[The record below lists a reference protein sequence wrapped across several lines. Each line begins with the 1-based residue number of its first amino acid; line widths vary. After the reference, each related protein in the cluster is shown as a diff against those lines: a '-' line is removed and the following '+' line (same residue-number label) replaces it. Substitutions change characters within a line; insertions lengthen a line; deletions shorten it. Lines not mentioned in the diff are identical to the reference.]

1 MKRVVVGVTGASGA
15 LCARALLRALLAH
28 RDVHEVHAVL
38 SAFAIRTI
46 NAELGTKA
54 ADEVQG
60 LEALL
65 GPDLPSRGGKAAGSR
80 AGNPGRTGE
89 RRGRRGRRGA
99 GRLVLHRSDAMEAPL
114 SSGSFLVD
122 AMVIMPCSGGTLG
135 AIASGHSSNL
145 VQRAAEV
152 TLKEGRRLIL
162 GFRETP
168 LSLVHIDAMR
178 RAARAGAVILP
189 LMPAFYTRPRTVD
202 DVVAQITARVL
213 DLLGLEHVL
222 GRRWEGME

>member
-1 MKRVVVGVTGASGA
+1 VKRVVVGVTGASGA
-15 LCARALLRALLAH
+15 LCARALLHALLAH

-46 NAELGTKA
+46 NAELGTRA
-54 ADEVQG
+54 RDEAGG
-60 LEALL
+60 LAALL
-65 GPDLPSRGGKAAGSR
+65 GAA
-80 AGNPGRTGE
+80 
-89 RRGRRGRRGA
+89 RGRRRPRHDGSA
-99 GRLVLHRSDAMEAPL
+99 RLVLHRSDAMEAPI

-152 TLKEGRRLIL
+152 TLKERRRLIL

-178 RAARAGAVILP
+178 RVARAGAVILP
-189 LMPAFYTRPRTVD
+189 LMPAFYTRPRTLD

-213 DLLGLEHVL
+213 DLLGLEHAL

>member
-28 RDVHEVHAVL
+28 RDVHEVHTVL

-46 NAELGTKA
+46 NAELGTNA
-54 ADEVQG
+54 RDEVQG

-65 GPDLPSRGGKAAGSR
+65 GPDLPSRRGKTAGSR
-80 AGNPGRTGE
+80 AGNPGR
-89 RRGRRGRRGA
+89 GRRGA
-99 GRLVLHRSDAMEAPL
+99 GRPVLHRSDAMEAPI

-152 TLKEGRRLIL
+152 TLKERRRLIL

-178 RAARAGAVILP
+178 STTRAGAIIMP
-189 LMPAFYTRPRTVD
+189 LMPAFYTRPRTLD

-213 DLLGLEHVL
+213 DLLGLEHTL
-222 GRRWEGME
+222 GRRWEGVE

>member
-54 ADEVQG
+54 RDEVQG

-65 GPDLPSRGGKAAGSR
+65 GPG
-80 AGNPGRTGE
+80 
-89 RRGRRGRRGA
+89 RGRRGT
-99 GRLVLHRSDAMEAPL
+99 GRLVLHRSDAMEAPI

-152 TLKEGRRLIL
+152 TLKERRRLIL

-178 RAARAGAVILP
+178 RVARAGAVILP
-189 LMPAFYTRPRTVD
+189 LMPAFYTRPRTLD

-213 DLLGLEHVL
+213 DLLGLEHAL